1 MQEPINVDTPDSNT
15 PFNHIIRSLAEKA
28 TAKLDVG
35 QNGEWAFS
43 LIRSALRKLE
53 TDIASEAQ
61 KIDKRLTVKYTE
73 RGPLDVEFRISD
85 DIIIFSLHTDA
96 FTFPE
101 GHPIWKYSGMR
112 EEHGKG
118 YFGMISVYNFLTD
131 SVKFNRI
138 NDQGVLIARIFIDK
152 NKHFFMEGKKQ
163 LGTMFNDPGRVPFSD
178 ELASNLVGHLIAH
191 CLDFDIIAPPFD
203 QVRVIS
209 VQEMIEKSLSSVVS
223 TGKRLGF
230 RLQTD
235 NDLM

>member
-1 MQEPINVDTPDSNT
+1 VNHADQTS
-15 PFNHIIRSLAEKA
+15 PFNHIIRSLSEKA

-35 QNGEWAFS
+35 QNGEWAFG
-43 LIRSALRKLE
+43 LIRDALRKLE
-53 TDIASEAQ
+53 SEITAEAQ
-61 KIDKRLTVKYTE
+61 KIDKRLSIKYTE
-73 RGPLDVEFRISD
+73 RGPLDLEFRISD
-85 DIIIFSLHTDA
+85 DIIVFSLHTDA

-112 EEHGKG
+112 QEHGKG
-118 YFGMISVYNFLTD
+118 YFGMISIYNFLTD
-131 SVKFNRI
+131 SVKFNRV

-152 NKHFFMEGKKQ
+152 NRHFFLEGKKQ
-163 LGTMFNDPGRVPFSD
+163 LGTLFNDPGKVLFD
-178 ELASNLVGHLIAH
+178 EQLARLVGAHMIAH
-191 CLDFDIIAPPFD
+191 CLDFDIVAPPFD

-235 NDLM
+235 ADPT